1 MKITKRD
8 VKFFFLGMLVLF
20 LLEFIFDWNNAVD
33 DFTEGFNDGY
43 NRVRK

>member
-20 LLEFIFDWNNAVD
+20 LLEFIFDWNNAVG
-33 DFTEGFNDGY
+33 DFIEGFNDGY